1 MHDFEFK
8 NSLKLMSFEIKN
20 NRAKIIGWSVTIF
33 LIMFLYMILFPS
45 MKDMAQM
52 KMEAMPEE
60 LLKFSKMENMSQ
72 MGNFIT
78 YYGMIYN
85 MILIAISIFAV
96 TFSANLITKEEKSKS
111 IEFLYSL
118 NVSRLEIYI
127 SKLLTAFIAV
137 LIVVFSG
144 AFSTLICGFANGGE
158 TFVLTDFMQIVKVSS
173 FTAFFFISVSFL
185 IAGITTKIGVSVIG
199 SMVVLA
205 CYMLGYLGVLLED
218 KAKWL
223 LYLSPFE
230 MFSPT
235 NALELSNKTLISL
248 VIYFV
253 FMVVFFV
260 LGASFY
266 RKRDFVL

>member
-1 MHDFEFK
+1 MRNISLK
-8 NSLKLMSFEIKN
+8 SSLKLMTFDLKN
-20 NRAKIIGWSVTIF
+20 NKSKIIGWSVAIF

-52 KMEAMPEE
+52 KMDAMPEE
-60 LLKFSKMENMSQ
+60 LLQFTKMTDISKI
-72 MGNFIT
+72 GNFTT
-78 YYGMIYN
+78 YFAMIYN
-85 MILIAISIFAV
+85 IVLIAISIFAA
-96 TFSANLITKEEKSKS
+96 TFSANLIASEEKTKS

-137 LIVVFSG
+137 LIVVCSG

-158 TFVLTDFMQIVKVSS
+158 TFVVADFLQIVKISS

-185 IAGITTKIGVSVIG
+185 IAGITTKIGVSVIS

-205 CYMLGYLGVLLED
+205 CYLLGYLGVLLED

-230 MFSPT
+230 MFSPN
-235 NALELSNKTLISL
+235 NALELNSQTIISL

-253 FMVVFFV
+253 ITIIFLVC
-260 LGASFY
+260 GANFY
-266 RKRDFVL
+266 NKRDFTI